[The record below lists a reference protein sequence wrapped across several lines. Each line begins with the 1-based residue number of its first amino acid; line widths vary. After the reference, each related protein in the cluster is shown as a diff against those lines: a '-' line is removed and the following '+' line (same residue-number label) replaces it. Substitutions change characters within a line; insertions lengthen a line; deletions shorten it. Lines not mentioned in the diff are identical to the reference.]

1 MDNSKLDSALRGL
14 DEKYLIEFEKS
25 TAEKTSFALS
35 YKRIIPVAACFI
47 VVIVGIALARSGL
60 LKGIPT
66 PANTDGSGSVVHGTI
81 STQTTTAAENI
92 WTSADKENTTEMQ
105 TQTSTQPDVEAS
117 TVAGN
122 TDNTTLPEPKT
133 ESSQKGGGTS
143 ELPQN
148 NVVGPDGGY
157 YRIFQP
163 GTDTFNPHDRMTLEN
178 RFCSFNWNGNS
189 YYPAVGGEIS
199 ENDFEPTLLGR
210 VKASFYELLTPD
222 EDVVGIE
229 YVATVEIYK
238 LCGIET
244 DEAVACKISFNGET
258 KEYKYNASDIIC
270 PSWQP

>member
-1 MDNSKLDSALRGL
+1 
-14 DEKYLIEFEKS
+14 
-25 TAEKTSFALS
+25 
-35 YKRIIPVAACFI
+35 VAACFI

-66 PANTDGSGSVVHGTI
+66 PANTDDSDSSAPGTI

-92 WTSADKENTTEMQ
+92 GPSADKENTTEMQ
-105 TQTSTQPDVEAS
+105 MQTSTQPDVEAS

-143 ELPQN
+143 EFLQN

-163 GTDTFNPHDRMTLEN
+163 GIDVFNPNDHMTLEN

-210 VKASFYELLTPD
+210 VKALHFELLTPD
-222 EDVVGIE
+222 EEVVGIE

-238 LCGIET
+238 LNGTET
-244 DEAVACKISFNGET
+244 DVAVACRISFNGET
-258 KEYKYNASDIIC
+258 KLYKYNASAIIT
-270 PSWQP
+270 PSYP